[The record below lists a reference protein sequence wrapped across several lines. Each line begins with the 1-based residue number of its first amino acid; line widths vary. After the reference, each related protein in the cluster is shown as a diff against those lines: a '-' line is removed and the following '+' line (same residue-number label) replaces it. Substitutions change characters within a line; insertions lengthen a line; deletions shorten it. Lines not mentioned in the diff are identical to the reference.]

1 MCSIVVN
8 VPDCQSGDWSSIL
21 PHPANLI
28 STESPDL
35 KCQAGK
41 WKNKPNGKAVV
52 LKTTSSHLKVMCELE
67 SHFFLNGGLTLM
79 VREQFAKLSVVLKD
93 V

>member
-1 MCSIVVN
+1 MWRLWVQFPIALQLRVCSIVVN

-21 PHPANLI
+21 PHPAHLI

-52 LKTTSSHLKVMCELE
+52 LKTTSNHVKV
-67 SHFFLNGGLTLM
+67 
-79 VREQFAKLSVVLKD
+79 V
-93 V
+93 